1 MSVVSWTRT
10 QPVVF
15 TPDQRRTGR
24 EWQLLV
30 TSFCLVC
37 LAWNVKAVQISQTS
51 LQPFFLH
58 DSILKRFVVFFFLT
72 VQKIRWTVFGYGW
85 KEIPH

>member
-1 MSVVSWTRT
+1 MSAVSWTRT

-51 LQPFFLH
+51 LQPFFSSWL
-58 DSILKRFVVFFFLT
+58 SILRRSVIFFSM
-72 VQKIRWTVFGYGW
+72 VQKIRGTLLGYGW